1 MDFFLGVAP
10 LTAVASWV
18 GALAG
23 LVVLAVLALALA
35 RPLLLKLAL
44 RNVARRPLQSLLIA
58 CGLMLATVL
67 LTASLVLGDSTAYS
81 FKLLSIAGVGNL
93 DEAVTRQA
101 ASTTNPL
108 YLNADEAAQL
118 ERTIL
123 AVPQVEATGKA
134 IVATGAVYDLTS
146 GQAHAHN
153 VVLGVGTDFDALW
166 GSLHDMDGGSLR
178 FADLQVGH
186 VFVGRRLAAAVGAR
200 PGDALAL
207 TIAGRPVTLTVQ
219 ALMATDIQLTVS
231 GSSPTAGTVVMPLT
245 QLQQTAGQPDAVTT
259 LFVKNRGAGGLAD
272 LGPANSSSEAVV
284 GALRAQFAR
293 PAASEQL
300 QRLID
305 QPAIRATLQASA
317 ARLNPSNATRQALQR
332 LLAALGQP
340 AASDQF
346 KTLVQAP
353 TVQAQINAALALVDP
368 TQLREAQDLERQLNQ
383 YSVQAIKQDLAAQA
397 ENLAAQVTTLT
408 LLLNLFAILV
418 GGLLIYL
425 IFTMLAAER
434 RVELGVSRA
443 IGLRRGHL
451 IRLFLFEGLAYSL
464 VGSLLGS
471 GVGVG
476 VGAVL
481 TGLLAPAFRA
491 AEADLN
497 IQPYVEPAS
506 LLLSGAAGF
515 LFTALVV
522 SIAAWRLSRLNVVA
536 AMRDL
541 DEQRPSSAGA
551 RWAWL
556 AVPAGGLALAA
567 GLLTRLLFGYTLG
580 VALLL
585 GATGLGVRT
594 LLRARRVAPG
604 RAARLAFS
612 LTAGALIFY
621 LAQPFGAV
629 EQLVGLYDLLGLGG
643 LQGGVEVLFLT
654 AVLVVAAAV
663 GLLVY
668 NSDILSAA
676 LSRLAGRAA
685 RLAAVV
691 RLGLAYP
698 QALRWRT
705 ALTIAMFAV
714 VVFVLSFLA
723 VLAAVLGGEWDQ
735 PESLLAGWTV
745 AVGSPSFNFTPDLAV
760 PTDLPARV
768 RADRRLAG
776 EIAAVGGENRQVLSL
791 NQVRPAG
798 SAALYLGRRYLHVV
812 DDSYLSAT
820 LAAIR
825 PRAQGYA
832 SDRAVWDAVAAQP
845 GLAVL
850 ANAANTAPGA
860 SGSVHLSGIDTAA
873 GSFAPFTL
881 EIIGPAGNRERVAVI
896 GFVDHLD
903 PYWNGLY
910 ISERTGQALL
920 GGQSAAPTGYY
931 IRPAPRVAAAQ
942 VRHDLSVAFGPRGG
956 LETVDTAEELRQVGQ
971 VETILL
977 RMLIIFVGLGL
988 AIGIAAVG
996 VITSRL
1002 VVERRQQIGLL
1013 RAIGYRVA
1021 MLQLVFLVETSFIA
1035 LAGLAIGAAGGIWG
1049 AYVYLSSSYA
1059 TTSAITPYA
1068 FAVPVPILA
1077 AILGSVYVAALFT
1090 TWLPARA
1097 AARLRPSEALR
1108 LE

>member
-10 LTAVASWV
+10 LTEVASWV

-23 LVVLAVLALALA
+23 LALLAVLALALD

-44 RNVARRPLQSLLIA
+44 RNVPRRPLQSLLIA
-58 CGLMLATVL
+58 GGLMLATVL
-67 LTASLVLGDSTAYS
+67 ITASLVLGDSTAYS

-101 ASTTNPL
+101 AGTTNPP

-123 AVPQVEATGKA
+123 AVPQVAAAGKA
-134 IVATGAVYDLTS
+134 IVATGAVYDLRS

-166 GSLHDMDGGSLR
+166 GSLHSMDGGSLR
-178 FADLQVGH
+178 FADLQAGQ

-200 PGDALAL
+200 PGDAIAV
-207 TIAGRPVTLTVQ
+207 TVAGRPVTVTVQ
-219 ALMATDIQLTVS
+219 GLMATDIQLKVS
-231 GSSPTAGTVVMPLT
+231 GSSPTAGTVVMPLA
-245 QLQQTAGQPDAVTT
+245 QLQQAVGQPDAVTT
-259 LFVKNRGAGGLAD
+259 LFVKNRGVGGLAD

-284 GALRAQFAR
+284 GALRAQFAQ
-293 PAASEQL
+293 PAAAEQL
-300 QRLID
+300 LRLID

-317 ARLNPSNATRQALQR
+317 ARLNPGNATRQALQG
-332 LLAALGQP
+332 LLAELDKP

-353 TVQAQINAALALVDP
+353 TVQAQINAALAQVDS
-368 TQLREAQDLERQLNQ
+368 TQLREVQGLELQLNQ

-434 RVELGVSRA
+434 RVELGVGRA
-443 IGLRRGHL
+443 IGLRRSHL

-464 VGSLLGS
+464 AGSLLGS

-481 TGLLAPAFRA
+481 TWLMAPAFRA
-491 AEADLN
+491 AEADLT

-506 LLLSGAAGF
+506 LLLAGAAGF

-522 SIAAWRLSRLNVVA
+522 SISAWRMSRMNVVA

-541 DEQRPSSAGA
+541 DEQHPSSAGA
-551 RWAWL
+551 RWVWL
-556 AVPAGGLALAA
+556 VAPAGGLALAA

-594 LLRARRVAPG
+594 LLRARQVEPN

-612 LTAGALIFY
+612 LTAVVLIFY
-621 LAQPFGAV
+621 LAQPFGPV
-629 EQLVGLYDLLGLGG
+629 EQLVGLYDLLGRGG

-668 NSDILSAA
+668 NSDILIAA
-676 LSRLAGRAA
+676 LSSLAGRSA
-685 RLAAVV
+685 RWAAVV

-714 VVFVLSFLA
+714 VVFVLSFLT
-723 VLAAVLGGEWDQ
+723 VLAAVLGGEWDR

-745 AVGSPSFNFTPDLAV
+745 AVGSPSFNFTADLAV
-760 PTDLPARV
+760 PADLQARV
-768 RADRRLAG
+768 RADQRLAG
-776 EIAAVGGENRQVLSL
+776 DIAAVGGENRQVLSL
-791 NQVRPAG
+791 SQVRPAG
-798 SAALYLGRRYLHVV
+798 DTLYLGRHYLHIV

-832 SDRAVWDAVAAQP
+832 SDRAVWDAVATQP

-850 ANAANTAPGA
+850 ANAANTAPGT
-860 SGSVHLSGIDTAA
+860 SGSV
-873 GSFAPFTL
+873 P
-881 EIIGPAGNRERVAVI
+881 
-896 GFVDHLD
+896 
-903 PYWNGLY
+903 
-910 ISERTGQALL
+910 
-920 GGQSAAPTGYY
+920 
-931 IRPAPRVAAAQ
+931 
-942 VRHDLSVAFGPRGG
+942 
-956 LETVDTAEELRQVGQ
+956 
-971 VETILL
+971 
-977 RMLIIFVGLGL
+977 
-988 AIGIAAVG
+988 
-996 VITSRL
+996 
-1002 VVERRQQIGLL
+1002 
-1013 RAIGYRVA
+1013 
-1021 MLQLVFLVETSFIA
+1021 
-1035 LAGLAIGAAGGIWG
+1035 
-1049 AYVYLSSSYA
+1049 
-1059 TTSAITPYA
+1059 
-1068 FAVPVPILA
+1068 
-1077 AILGSVYVAALFT
+1077 
-1090 TWLPARA
+1090 
-1097 AARLRPSEALR
+1097 
-1108 LE
+1108 